1 MLEITKYIWKMSEY
15 LVGLFSLRS
24 SKKEK
29 PFTFIFRETYE
40 KEQYLFYVM

>member
-1 MLEITKYIWKMSEY
+1 MSDY
-15 LVGLFSLRS
+15 LVGLFSLGS

-40 KEQYLFYVM
+40 K